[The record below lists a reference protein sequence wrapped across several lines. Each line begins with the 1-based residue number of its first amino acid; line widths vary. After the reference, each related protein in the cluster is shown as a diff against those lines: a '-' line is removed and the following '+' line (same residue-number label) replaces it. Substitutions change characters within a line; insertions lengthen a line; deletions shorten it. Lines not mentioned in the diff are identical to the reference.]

1 MKILELTMYKI
12 LIVEDEPYMRMGL
25 KDNLE
30 FEGYEVDYAE
40 DGEVGLQKIRNN
52 NYNLVLL
59 DVMMPKLSG
68 FDVCKT
74 IRKDGNTT
82 PVILVT
88 AKGEEIDKVLGLEL
102 GADDYVTKPF
112 SLRELLARIKAVLR
126 RSDEAPTNKKSV
138 SVQIGRLE
146 VNFTTYNAS
155 VENESV
161 QMSHKEIEILRY
173 LWENRNKTVSR
184 DELLQKIWGYEES
197 PTTRT
202 VDNFIL
208 KLRQKVEIDYNHP
221 QIIIT
226 VHGIGYKLVES

>member
-1 MKILELTMYKI
+1 MTKI
-12 LIVEDEPYMRMGL
+12 LIVEDEPHMRMGL

-40 DGEVGLQKIRNN
+40 DGELATSKILNN
-52 NYNLVLL
+52 QYSLILL
-59 DVMMPKLSG
+59 DVMLPKVSG
-68 FDVCKT
+68 FDVCKR
-74 IRKDGNTT
+74 IRKEGIKT

-126 RSDEAPTNKKSV
+126 RAESSAGDKEESDLK
-138 SVQIGRLE
+138 IGKMN
-146 VNFTTYNAS
+146 VNFASYNAS
-155 VENESV
+155 VENEPV
-161 QMSHKEIEILRY
+161 QMSHKEFEILHY
-173 LWENRNKTVSR
+173 LWENKNKTVSR

-208 KLRQKVEIDYNHP
+208 KLRQKIEIDFNNP
-221 QIIIT
+221 KIILT
-226 VHGIGYKLVES
+226 VHGIGYKLID

>member
-1 MKILELTMYKI
+1 MIKI
-12 LIVEDEPYMRMGL
+12 LIVEDEPHMRMGL

-40 DGEVGLQKIRNN
+40 DGELAISKILNN
-52 NYNLVLL
+52 QYSLILL
-59 DVMMPKLSG
+59 DVMLPKVSG
-68 FDVCKT
+68 FDVCKR
-74 IRKDGNTT
+74 IRKEGIKT

-126 RSDEAPTNKKSV
+126 RAENGAGDKEEL
-138 SVQIGRLE
+138 QIKIGKIE
-146 VNFTTYNAS
+146 VNFAS
-155 VENESV
+155 YSATVDGDSV
-161 QMSHKEIEILRY
+161 QMSHKEFEILHY
-173 LWENRNKTVSR
+173 LWENKNKTVSR

-208 KLRQKVEIDYNHP
+208 KLRQKIEIDFNTP
-221 QIIIT
+221 KIILT
-226 VHGIGYKLVES
+226 VHGIGYKLID

>member
-1 MKILELTMYKI
+1 MIKI
-12 LIVEDEPYMRMGL
+12 LIVEDEPHMRMGL

-40 DGEVGLQKIRNN
+40 DGELAISKILNN
-52 NYNLVLL
+52 LYSLILL
-59 DVMMPKLSG
+59 DVMLPKVSG
-68 FDVCKT
+68 FDVCKR
-74 IRKDGNTT
+74 IRKEGIKT

-126 RSDEAPTNKKSV
+126 RAENGIGEKEES
-138 SVQIGRLE
+138 QIKIGKME
-146 VNFTTYNAS
+146 INFAS
-155 VENESV
+155 YTATVDGDSV
-161 QMSHKEIEILRY
+161 QMSHKEFEILHY
-173 LWENRNKTVSR
+173 LWENKNKTVSR

-208 KLRQKVEIDYNHP
+208 KLRQKIEIDFNTP
-221 QIIIT
+221 KIILT
-226 VHGIGYKLVES
+226 VHGIGYKLID